1 MTLTTASGTK
11 ATSARDGVTKARV
24 RIRRSPSTII
34 AMVLGVGIP
43 LVFLSIFFLLPVLGM
58 LSRGFLVEGG
68 VAGGIGN
75 GSTGMGASIIDLGG
89 FAEVFSRPR
98 TLRLLGLTVGQAALA
113 ALICTAVGLPI
124 AHVLYRLNFRGRALL
139 RTLIVVPFVLP
150 TVVVGVAFRTLL
162 SDSGP
167 LGSLQLDGTF
177 TAIMLALVFFNIA
190 VVVRTVGGTWEG
202 LDVKQEDAARV
213 LGATP
218 ARVWVTV
225 TFPRLLPSILAAASV
240 VFLFCATA
248 FGVVLVLGGVQFGTI
263 ETEIYLL
270 TTQFLDLRA
279 ASVLSITQLVIVV
292 GVLVLANRA
301 GRIGRSGLSRRSA
314 RSGQAGSTSRTGAT
328 IAERRVA
335 AAQSRRRPRRADAA
349 AIVVTLVTV
358 ALLALP
364 ILTMIERSL
373 RTAGAGAGSPGPG
386 TGTGA
391 AGAGG
396 TSDAGFPYSFTNYLN
411 LATTGQ
417 RNALVVPVWTA
428 LGNSLTIAAQATA
441 IALIIGVLASV
452 VISRRPRNRFAR
464 SALDVFD
471 GALMLPLGIS
481 AVTVGFGFLITLN
494 QPPLDLRSSPIL
506 IPIAQALVALPLV
519 VRIILPVL
527 RGVDSRMRESASVLG
542 APPWR
547 VLQDVDLAIA
557 ARPVLAAAGLA
568 FAVALGEFGATT
580 FLSRL
585 DHPTLP
591 VVIYRLIGVPGG
603 ENFGMALAAS
613 VVLATVTVAV
623 MALVERLRV
632 GSMGTF

>member
-1 MTLTTASGTK
+1 
-11 ATSARDGVTKARV
+11 
-24 RIRRSPSTII
+24 
-34 AMVLGVGIP
+34 MVLGVGIP
-43 LVFLSIFFLLPVLGM
+43 LAFLAIFFLLPVLGM

-68 VAGGIGN
+68 GAGGTD
-75 GSTGMGASIIDLGG
+75 STGTGTGASILDLGG

-98 TLRLLGLTVGQAALA
+98 TLRLLGLTIGQAALA
-113 ALICTAVGLPI
+113 AIICTVVGLPI
-124 AHVLYRLNFRGRALL
+124 AHVLYRLNFRGRAFL

-162 SDSGP
+162 SESGP
-167 LGSLQLDGTF
+167 LGALQLDGTF

-190 VVVRTVGGTWEG
+190 VVVRTVGSTWEG

-213 LGATP
+213 LGASP
-218 ARVWVTV
+218 ARVWATV
-225 TFPRLLPSILAAASV
+225 TFPRLLPSVLAAASI

-292 GVLVLANRA
+292 GVLLLATKAGSAGSAGSNSRA
-301 GRIGRSGLSRRSA
+301 GI
-314 RSGQAGSTSRTGAT
+314 TV
-328 IAERRVA
+328 AERRVA
-335 AAQSRRRPRRADAA
+335 AAQSRRRPRRADAP

-364 ILTMIERSL
+364 ILTMVERSL
-373 RTAGAGAGSPGPG
+373 RT
-386 TGTGA
+386 TGVGGA
-391 AGAGG
+391 AGSG
-396 TSDAGFPYSFTNYLN
+396 TSESNAASITYSFTNYVN

-428 LGNSLTIAAQATA
+428 LGNSLTTAVQATA
-441 IALIIGVLASV
+441 IALIIGVLASL

-464 SALDVFD
+464 RALDIFD

-519 VRIILPVL
+519 VRILLPVL
-527 RGVDSRMRESASVLG
+527 RGVDSRMRESAAVLG

-547 VLQDVDLAIA
+547 VLRDVDLSIA

-613 VVLATVTVAV
+613 VVLAMVTVAV

>member
-1 MTLTTASGTK
+1 MAPSDESTTK
-11 ATSARDGVTKARV
+11 SARTTPSA
-24 RIRRSPSTII
+24 RIRRSPGTII
-34 AMVLGVGIP
+34 AMVLGVGVP
-43 LVFLSIFFLLPVLGM
+43 SAFLAVFFLLPVLGM
-58 LSRGFLVEGG
+58 LSRGFIVQD
-68 VAGGIGN
+68 GI
-75 GSTGMGASIIDLGG
+75 DFGG
-89 FAEVFSRPR
+89 FVEIFSRPR
-98 TLRLLGLTVGQAALA
+98 ILRLVGLTIGQAALA
-113 ALICTAVGLPI
+113 ALICTVVGLPI

-139 RTLIVVPFVLP
+139 RMLVVVPFVLP

-162 SDSGP
+162 SVSGP
-167 LGSLQLDGTF
+167 LGALHLDGTF
-177 TAIMLALVFFNIA
+177 TAIMLALVFFNVA
-190 VVVRTVGGTWEG
+190 VVVRTVGNTWEG

-213 LGATP
+213 LGASP
-218 ARVWVTV
+218 ARVWATV
-225 TFPRLLPSILAAASV
+225 TFPRLLPSVLAAASV

-292 GVLVLANRA
+292 GVLLLANRV
-301 GRIGRSGLSRRSA
+301 GR
-314 RSGQAGSTSRTGAT
+314 AGSVAKAGTT

-335 AAQSRRRPRRADAA
+335 AAQSRRKPRRADAPA
-349 AIVVTLVTV
+349 MAVTLVTV

-364 ILTMIERSL
+364 ILTLIERSL
-373 RTAGAGAGSPGPG
+373 RTTVGGAASTAARPATGLAAASTASTASPGIDI
-386 TGTGA
+386 
-391 AGAGG
+391 GG
-396 TSDAGFPYSFTNYLN
+396 INYSFANYLN
-411 LATTGQ
+411 LAGTGQ

-428 LGNSLTIAAQATA
+428 LGNSLTIAVQATA
-441 IALIIGVLASV
+441 IALIIGVLASL

-464 SALDVFD
+464 RALDIFD

-494 QPPLDLRSSPIL
+494 QPPLDLRSSPVL

-519 VRIILPVL
+519 VRTILPVL

-547 VLQDVDLAIA
+547 VLRDVDLSIA

-613 VVLATVTVAV
+613 VVLAAVTVAA
-623 MALVERLRV
+623 MAVVERLRV
-632 GSMGTF
+632 GSVGAF